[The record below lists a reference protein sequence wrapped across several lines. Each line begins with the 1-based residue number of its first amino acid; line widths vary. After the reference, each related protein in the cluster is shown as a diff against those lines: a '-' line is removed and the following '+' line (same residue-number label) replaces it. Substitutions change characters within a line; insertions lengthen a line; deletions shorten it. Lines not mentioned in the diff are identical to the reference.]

1 MTRTGKHDPLL
12 YGRDET
18 EGIVAVEYLAKKE
31 GADEVALFLRRGD
44 ETTTETAVFEPF
56 LIAGDRVIEGCPV
69 DHRVDRLKGRGR
81 LNTMAFFASWGE
93 CTEAR
98 RWLGRETGFSAT
110 APGAPYLC
118 INDPVQQYLM
128 QTGRTL
134 FLGMDYEELRRM
146 QLDIECETTE
156 GYDFCNAEREGDR
169 IVAVGMSDST
179 GWEQVLSVADM
190 NEKEMLSALV
200 ESITERDPDVLEG
213 HNIFNFDLPYIATR
227 ARMHKVKLA
236 LGRDGSAPRR
246 RPSRMS
252 VGERTL
258 SYSRFDVW
266 GRHIVDTLFLVH
278 AYDISHRSLDGF
290 GLKEAAIHFGIAAP
304 NRTYIDGS
312 QIGVEFRRRPKKV
325 LKYLRDDVIE
335 TRALSGLLSRSA
347 YVQAQMLPYTYQVVC
362 VRGNATKIDS
372 LMLREYIAQGHS
384 LPMPAPPRKF
394 SGGYT
399 DMFVEG
405 VVQNVHHCDV
415 RSLYPS
421 LMLTGKIAP
430 RHDKLNIFLQ
440 MLEQLRSFRLEAKER
455 MLGSGTRAESTYH
468 DALQATFK
476 VLINSFYGYLG
487 FPQARFSDFDAAEEI
502 TTRGRA
508 LLRDMIEWLRKHGA
522 EPVEIDTDGIYFV
535 PPKEASTAKRM
546 DEFRQN
552 FASSLPE
559 GIDVEFDGEYKSMYS
574 YKMKN
579 YALLAHDGEVVIK
592 GAALKSRGIEPFQ
605 REFLRELIRCLLEGR
620 EEEISVLK
628 EQYEKAIGDREWP
641 IERLAKSEM
650 LQDAPATYAAKRE
663 GGKRPRAAAYELA
676 LASGRE
682 YRAGDMV
689 AYYVTGEKKS
699 VQVCENARLA
709 SAWDPKHRDENV
721 PYYLGK
727 LNALY
732 KKFRPGD
739 VQSEMD
745 LGN

>member
-290 GLKEAAIHFGIAAP
+290 GLKEAAIHFGLTGATFAICELS
-304 NRTYIDGS
+304 I
-312 QIGVEFRRRPKKV
+312 
-325 LKYLRDDVIE
+325 
-335 TRALSGLLSRSA
+335 SGLLCIRMA
-347 YVQAQMLPYTYQVVC
+347 LLGINGEGFEVVL
-362 VRGNATKIDS
+362 A
-372 LMLREYIAQGHS
+372 
-384 LPMPAPPRKF
+384 
-394 SGGYT
+394 
-399 DMFVEG
+399 G
-405 VVQNVHHCDV
+405 VCDV
-415 RSLYPS
+415 GNRPPFTVANEALCGALFFVIEKTSGRDCFEYGKLSLDQK
-421 LMLTGKIAP
+421 G
-430 RHDKLNIFLQ
+430 N
-440 MLEQLRSFRLEAKER
+440 LEF
-455 MLGSGTRAESTYH
+455 
-468 DALQATFK
+468 
-476 VLINSFYGYLG
+476 N
-487 FPQARFSDFDAAEEI
+487 
-502 TTRGRA
+502 
-508 LLRDMIEWLRKHGA
+508 GA
-522 EPVEIDTDGIYFV
+522 EVRNLVGLAQDCMAVSTGSVNKQRID
-535 PPKEASTAKRM
+535 
-546 DEFRQN
+546 Q
-552 FASSLPE
+552 
-559 GIDVEFDGEYKSMYS
+559 
-574 YKMKN
+574 
-579 YALLAHDGEVVIK
+579 
-592 GAALKSRGIEPFQ
+592 
-605 REFLRELIRCLLEGR
+605 
-620 EEEISVLK
+620 
-628 EQYEKAIGDREWP
+628 
-641 IERLAKSEM
+641 
-650 LQDAPATYAAKRE
+650 
-663 GGKRPRAAAYELA
+663 
-676 LASGRE
+676 
-682 YRAGDMV
+682 
-689 AYYVTGEKKS
+689 
-699 VQVCENARLA
+699 
-709 SAWDPKHRDENV
+709 
-721 PYYLGK
+721 
-727 LNALY
+727 
-732 KKFRPGD
+732 
-739 VQSEMD
+739 
-745 LGN
+745 